1 MSELSLGQIIALR
14 LSTISEDDESMARVI
29 DETLNSI
36 LEQTIICTKEAAL
49 DGLLKEFDAQ
59 IAREKGKHFSW
70 HVCGD
75 AMQIK
80 YFNGRIDGLSV
91 GKCLLEDYLKSEES
105 CDE

>member
-1 MSELSLGQIIALR
+1 MSELSIGQVIAAR
-14 LSTISEDDESMARVI
+14 LSTIDEDNESMVRVI

-36 LEQTIICTKEAAL
+36 LEQTIICTKESVL

-80 YFNGRIDGLSV
+80 YFNGRIDGVSV
-91 GKCLLEDYLKSEES
+91 GKYLLENYFKSEDS
-105 CDE
+105 DDE